1 MSFLV
6 PTKLLVVSSLS
17 EVKKREMKRLTGS
30 AVADEVKTVKRDY
43 NGCANQLFRSVQ
55 KGLALTLS
63 NKWLRDMKIYQLD
76 NNAYSTMYALKDNE
90 FLAALTL
97 DDSTIKR
104 LDWLID
110 AEAEIESIKSF
121 ALHILNNQER
131 LNSGSLSKLNI
142 AISNQAEYTSM
153 LKNINEKYGEQEYQL
168 ILDEITSI
176 IKSSW

>member
-1 MSFLV
+1 
-6 PTKLLVVSSLS
+6 LL
-17 EVKKREMKRLTGS
+17 
-30 AVADEVKTVKRDY
+30 
-43 NGCANQLFRSVQ
+43 
-55 KGLALTLS
+55 
-63 NKWLRDMKIYQLD
+63 
-76 NNAYSTMYALKDNE
+76 
-90 FLAALTL
+90 
-97 DDSTIKR
+97 
-104 LDWLID
+104 D